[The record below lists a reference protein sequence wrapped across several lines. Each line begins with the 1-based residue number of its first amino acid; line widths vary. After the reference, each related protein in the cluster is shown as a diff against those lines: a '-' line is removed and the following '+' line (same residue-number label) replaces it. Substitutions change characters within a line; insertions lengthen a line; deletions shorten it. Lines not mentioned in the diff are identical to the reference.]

1 MLSDS
6 FKAFCSDFYINQ
18 KLTVKMD
25 LPRGR
30 ETVLDLFERVRK
42 QFPAMNQFR
51 KYRDELA
58 LESPQGEG
66 VHRWLA
72 LRNNSIRTGSVNP
85 ATMAEGYA
93 LHTHVLE
100 AAPYFMNISPL
111 DVDYLELL
119 YGFDIAAGG
128 NHDAI
133 VLDALLAGSTLASL
147 VDVQGA
153 TPIDFQ
159 PMIGMAL
166 GQQVAGQRGEYEV
179 HFEVKTRPGGVQG
192 VTNRDPDAGE
202 PISVY
207 LTLRKFGSIADLKDL
222 QGSFHKLA
230 AVGEELVE
238 NRVVPRL
245 LVPIRDVIVSG
256 NS

>member
-6 FKAFCSDFYINQ
+6 FKAFCTDFYVNQ
-18 KLTVKMD
+18 KVTVKMD

-42 QFPAMNQFR
+42 QFPGMNQFR

-58 LESPQGEG
+58 LESPQGDG

-72 LRNNSIRTGSVNP
+72 LRSNNIRSGTVNP
-85 ATMAEGYA
+85 ANMPEAYA
-93 LHTHVLE
+93 LHLHVLE
-100 AAPYFMNISPL
+100 AAPFFMNISPL

-133 VLDALLAGSTLASL
+133 VLDALLAGSPLASL

-166 GQQVAGQRGEYEV
+166 GQQVPGQRGEYEV
-179 HFEVKTRPGGVQG
+179 HFEIKTRPSAQSAPA
-192 VTNRDPDAGE
+192 RDPDAGE

-207 LTLRKFGSIADLKDL
+207 LTLRKFGSIGDLKEL
-222 QGSFHKLA
+222 SAAFRKLA

-256 NS
+256 N